1 MTLPTTKIVLAGG
14 GTGGH
19 LYPAIAIADRL
30 RELLTG
36 VAKTEIIMVGTKR
49 GIEYR
54 LRDQLG
60 YPLHLINM
68 RGIVRAL
75 SLKNLTLPFV
85 VLGALAKARA
95 LLRSFQPDIVI
106 GTGGYVAWPILRM
119 AIARGI
125 PCVMQEQNS
134 YPGIVTRQLAP
145 RSQMTYLGF
154 SRAAD
159 YLRSGTPTMVT
170 GNPVRKEIST
180 GNRAAA
186 LREFKLEAGKKT
198 ILVMG
203 GSQGA
208 RAINQAV
215 LKSILSHGLDNDIQL
230 LWQTGKGDYKDV
242 TSQLGNRASGCTLF
256 PFAENMS
263 TVYAAADLA
272 IARSGALTLAEL
284 QVCGI
289 PSLLIPFPYA
299 AEDHQRRNAEVL
311 VDAGQARMIIESDLD
326 NHDLLREATDLINS
340 REYGAMR
347 HSLSADVEKTKPS
360 VDIIA
365 EHIIGLIQAK
375 QEGTA

>member
-1 MTLPTTKIVLAGG
+1 MTLPTARIVLAGG

-30 RELLTG
+30 RELLSG
-36 VAKTEIIMVGTKR
+36 VINTEIIMVGTKR

-54 LRDQLG
+54 LHEQLG

-68 RGIVRAL
+68 RGIVRTL
-75 SLKNLTLPFV
+75 SLKNLMLPFV
-85 VLGALAKARA
+85 VIGALARARA

-106 GTGGYVAWPILRM
+106 GTGGYVAWPVLRM

-125 PCVMQEQNS
+125 TCVMQEQNS

-145 RSQMTYLGF
+145 RSRMTYLGF

-159 YLRSGTPTMVT
+159 YLRSGTPTMIT
-170 GNPVRKEIST
+170 GNPVRREISS
-180 GNRAAA
+180 GKREAA
-186 LREFKLEAGKKT
+186 LREFNLEDGKKT

-215 LKSILSHGLDNDIQL
+215 LRSLDANGLDENIQL
-230 LWQTGKGDYKDV
+230 LWQTGKRDYKDV

-263 TVYAAADLA
+263 LVYAAADLA
-272 IARSGALTLAEL
+272 IARSGALTLA
-284 QVCGI
+284 C
-289 PSLLIPFPYA
+289 
-299 AEDHQRRNAEVL
+299 
-311 VDAGQARMIIESDLD
+311 
-326 NHDLLREATDLINS
+326 
-340 REYGAMR
+340 
-347 HSLSADVEKTKPS
+347 
-360 VDIIA
+360 
-365 EHIIGLIQAK
+365 
-375 QEGTA
+375 

>member
-1 MTLPTTKIVLAGG
+1 MTLPTTKIILAGG

-19 LYPAIAIADRL
+19 LYPAIAIANRL
-30 RELLTG
+30 RELLSG
-36 VAKTEIIMVGTKR
+36 VTDTEIIMVGTKR

-68 RGIVRAL
+68 RGIVRAF

-85 VLGALAKARA
+85 VVGALAKARA

-145 RSQMTYLGF
+145 RAQMTYLGF
-154 SRAAD
+154 GRAAD
-159 YLRSGTPTMVT
+159 YLRSGTKTMVT
-170 GNPVRKEIST
+170 GNPVRREISQAKREA
-180 GNRAAA
+180 G
-186 LREFKLEAGKKT
+186 LREFNLDESRRT

-215 LKSILSHGLDNDIQL
+215 LKSLKANGLDDDIQL
-230 LWQTGKGDYKDV
+230 LWQTGKREYKDV

-256 PFAENMS
+256 PFAKDMS
-263 TVYAAADLA
+263 LVYAAADLA

-284 QVCGI
+284 QVCRI
-289 PSLLIPFPYA
+289 PSMLIPFPFA
-299 AEDHQRRNAEVL
+299 AEDHQRKNAEVL
-311 VDAGQARMIIESDLD
+311 VDKGQARMIIESELAE
-326 NHDLLREATDLINS
+326 HDLLAEATTLINS
-340 REYGAMR
+340 TQYEEMR
-347 HSLSADVEKTKPS
+347 RNLSETGDDTKAS
-360 VDIIA
+360 VDVIA
-365 EHIIGLIQAK
+365 EHIISLIQAK
-375 QEGTA
+375 HEGTV